1 VLAPALG
8 ALVCAFASLVV
19 GACLPG
25 GGPPLVDGDDA
36 GSGTSPDLGGDSGLQ
51 RSDVDLGD
59 PFALYGLSPSHGPYS
74 GKTSVRLSGRG
85 FTPKLRVFIADQE
98 VTTVAGDPSRA
109 LVVTNPGPPG
119 WADVKIRDDATAQ
132 ERVLKKGFFYDSFV
146 VVPAT
151 GATSGGTRI
160 KLSNGGPS
168 WKPGNKVNIGGA
180 ACADVTLADGAI
192 SCTTPPGSPGAKD
205 VTVLEADGTST
216 QARDAF
222 TYSDSVDGYRGG
234 LSGSAFAGT
243 MRVLAFDADVG
254 VPIPGAYVVA
264 GTSVAGGVV
273 KQTSAS
279 GVVEL
284 NGLPGSKATITVA
297 AKCHQP
303 ITYVDVPV
311 DTVTAYISATR
322 DLSCIDLKD
331 PPSTGGRGGRFGG
344 VVEGELV
351 FPGGSEFMRT
361 GWSTVPAPTR
371 PTERRAAYVF
381 EVSGSPNDVFQLPQA
396 SEAITPETDGGA
408 GYKFSIVVFPGNV
421 SLYVVAGLEDR
432 SENPARF
439 VPYAMGVAR
448 GISVPTQTRVTGID
462 VKMDILFD
470 HQVTMAPQPPA
481 AAVRGPDR
489 FRATLAMTLGA
500 QSYAILPRGAQTA
513 FYPVPEAMPFIG
525 VPSLDHG
532 IAGEQYVLGG
542 VAASGVDLQS
552 PASVVSRIRTANAND
567 PVTLGGFLAVP
578 VLAEPASG
586 TWDGTHV
593 QFSGATG
600 QDLDVIQVISGNGL
614 VTWTIAAPGSA
625 TQNGVTSFDVPDLHA
640 LPGSD
645 NLGLVHGAIHTTVR
659 VGRIEA
665 FSYGNMRQGL
675 LSPGSWNAQA
685 FDSLSG
691 VH

>member
-1 VLAPALG
+1 MASLACGLS
-8 ALVCAFASLVV
+8 LASLVA

-25 GGPPLVDGDDA
+25 GGPPLIDGDDA
-36 GSGTSPDLGGDSGLQ
+36 GSGTSTDLSGDSGLQ

-59 PFALYGLSPSHGPYS
+59 PFALYGLNPSHGPYS
-74 GKTSVRLSGRG
+74 GKTTVRLSGRG
-85 FTPKLRVFIADQE
+85 FTPKLRVFIGGKE
-98 VTTVAGDPSRA
+98 VTTLAGDPTRA
-109 LVVTNPGPPG
+109 VVVTDPGPPG

-132 ERVLKKGFFYDSFV
+132 ERVLPKGFFYDSFV
-146 VVPAT
+146 VVPST

-160 KLSNGGPS
+160 RLSNGGPA
-168 WKPGNKVNIGGA
+168 WKPGNKVTIGGA
-180 ACADVTLADGAI
+180 ACADVTLSQGAI
-192 SCTTPPGSPGAKD
+192 DCTTPAGSPGAKD
-205 VTVLEADGTST
+205 VTVTEADGTTT

-222 TYSDSVDGYRGG
+222 TYSDSADGYRGG
-234 LSGSAFAGT
+234 LSGGAFAGT
-243 MRVLAFDADVG
+243 MRVLAFDADLG

-264 GTSVAGGVV
+264 GSSIAGGVV

-311 DTVTAYISATR
+311 DTVTAYLSATR

-351 FPGGSEFMRT
+351 FPGGNEFVRT
-361 GWSTVPAPTR
+361 GWTTVPAPTR

-381 EVSGSPNDVFQLPQA
+381 EVSGSPNDAFQLPAA
-396 SEAITPETDGGA
+396 SEAITPDTEGGA
-408 GYKFSIVVFPGNV
+408 GYKFSVVVYPGSV

-432 SENPARF
+432 SESPARF

-448 GISVPTQTRVTGID
+448 GISVSSQTRVTGVD

-470 HQVTMAPQPPA
+470 HQVTLAPQLPSAGP
-481 AAVRGPDR
+481 RGPDR
-489 FRATLAMTLGA
+489 FKATLAMTLGA
-500 QSYAILPRGAQTA
+500 QSYAILPRGAQVA
-513 FYPVPEAMPFIG
+513 FFPVPATMPFIG
-525 VPSLDHG
+525 VPSLDHA

-542 VAASGVDLQS
+542 VAATGAELQA
-552 PASVVSRIRTANAND
+552 PASVVSRIRTTNAND
-567 PVTLGGFLAVP
+567 PVTLGGFLPVP
-578 VLAEPASG
+578 VLVEPASG
-586 TWDGTHV
+586 TWGGTHV
-593 QFSGATG
+593 QFSGASG
-600 QDLDVIQVISGNGL
+600 QDLDVIQITSGNGL

-625 TQNGVTSFDVPDLHA
+625 TSNGVTSFDVPDLHA
-640 LPGSD
+640 LPGPD
-645 NLGLVHGAIHTTVR
+645 DLGLVHGAIRTTVR
-659 VGRIEA
+659 VGRLEA

-675 LSPGSWNAQA
+675 LSPGSWNAHA